1 MRTSMVVGALAALT
15 ACAPRSGPS
24 PTVARNEIVARTL
37 MGAWQAGDRNAVT
50 DLFLPEAVYDD
61 FANQIQ
67 YQGIQEIVGY
77 IHQVQ
82 DWADGLSI
90 DVSAVHASEEGATVE
105 WVFSATQAHPIG
117 NRVPVATGR
126 DVVLNGVTILEIRNG
141 RIHRA
146 ADYIDGLALVL
157 QLGGEVH
164 MPGGSVIRLDD
175 MLPPVDT
182 AGGQR

>member
-1 MRTSMVVGALAALT
+1 MKRLLVVAAVITT

-37 MGAWQAGDRNAVT
+37 MSAWESGDVNVLT
-50 DLFLPEAVYDD
+50 DLFYPDAVYDD
-61 FANQIQ
+61 FPNQMQ

-77 IHQVQ
+77 VQHVQ
-82 DWADGLSI
+82 DWAGGLSI
-90 DVSAVHASEEGATVE
+90 DVSEVHPSETGATVE
-105 WVFSATQAHPIG
+105 WLFSATQDRPIG

-126 DVVLNGVTILEIRNG
+126 EVVLNGATILEIENG

-146 ADYIDGLALVL
+146 ADYIDALALVL
-157 QLGGEVH
+157 QLGGEVR

-175 MLPPVDT
+175 VLPPDT
-182 AGGQR
+182 VGQ